1 MRRPACLTVSALC
14 LAASLAVVPAASA
27 AATKAADKPAAKS
40 ATRTSKPA
48 AKSTAKAARPTA
60 KAAAAKPLGKA
71 AVAGVILTEAQT
83 LMASQVHVGRADCE
97 FKQYVVI
104 DRADAG
110 TFRLRHAGIT
120 YTMVPEETS
129 TGAVRLLDRKT
140 GVVWIQIPVKS
151 MLMNSRAGRRMVD
164 ACMSPAQRQAQA
176 DADAAALAAA
186 AAASAAEAAGQQ
198 PAVPPSLIGREDRV
212 PPGMVTTPTSADAA
226 ASAPPGRL

>member
-14 LAASLAVVPAASA
+14 LATGLAVVPAAF
-27 AATKAADKPAAKS
+27 AATTKPAAKPAAKS
-40 ATRTSKPA
+40 TTKSSKPA
-48 AKSTAKAARPTA
+48 AKSTAKAAAAKPVA
-60 KAAAAKPLGKA
+60 KAAAT
-71 AVAGVILTEAQT
+71 GVILTEAQT

-110 TFRLRHAGIT
+110 TFRLKHAGVT

-176 DADAAALAAA
+176 DAE
-186 AAASAAEAAGQQ
+186 AAASAASAAASAAVAAGQQ

-212 PPGMVTTPTSADAA
+212 PAGIVTTPTSADAA
-226 ASAPPGRL
+226 ASAPSGRL

>member
-1 MRRPACLTVSALC
+1 MSALC
-14 LAASLAVVPAASA
+14 LAAGLAVAPAASA
-27 AATKAADKPAAKS
+27 ATTKPAAKAATKSTKPAGKSS
-40 ATRTSKPA
+40 AKSSAKSA
-48 AKSTAKAARPTA
+48 AKSSARSAAKAATAKPVA
-60 KAAAAKPLGKA
+60 KAAAT
-71 AVAGVILTEAQT
+71 GVVLTEAQAT
-83 LMASQVHVGRADCE
+83 MASQVHVGRADCE

-104 DRADAG
+104 ARTDAG
-110 TFRLRHAGIT
+110 TFRLRHAGVT

-186 AAASAAEAAGQQ
+186 SAASAAVAAGRQ
-198 PAVPPSLIGREDRV
+198 PDVPPSLIGREDRV
-212 PPGMVTTPTSADAA
+212 PAGMMTTPTSADPA